1 MNWPFGKKALTFSG
15 GVHLPGLKSQ
25 TAALPIR
32 RLPFPETL
40 SIPLLQHVGDAA
52 RPIVEVGENVRRG
65 QPIAEPASDR
75 SVAMHA
81 PATGRVSAIGL
92 APNAA
97 GHMTPAIFLEVD
109 MDSSQETAWQAPL
122 DVGALS
128 APQLI
133 HAIQMA
139 GLVGM
144 GGAAFPTH
152 RKLALRVGQRI
163 DTAIINGAECEP
175 YLTSDY
181 RIMLEEPEN
190 VLRGI
195 EIVLKITGAKEAV
208 IGIEDNKP
216 RAIAALRRCLP
227 ADAPIRVQELQTKY
241 PQGASRMLIKALNG
255 REIPTGGHAAD
266 VHVELSNVS
275 TVGAIG
281 ELLPTGRGLIE
292 RVVTITGPGVKT
304 PGNYRIPIGVSLRYA
319 LECAGL
325 QPNAAAVL
333 SGGPMLGTAI
343 ARLDVPITKGVLGIV
358 VLTEKELSRRP
369 EQIHACIRCGHCVD
383 VCPLG
388 LNPARMGA
396 LAQNQEYET
405 MASDFNLA
413 TCFECGSCSFVC
425 PSNIPLVHYF
435 RIAKAHL
442 RRKRDLESKKEPEN
456 KPAGP

>member
-1 MNWPFGKKALTFSG
+1 MTWPFARKALTFSG
-15 GVHLPGLKSQ
+15 GVLVPGLKTQ
-25 TAALPIR
+25 TADLPIR
-32 RLPFPETL
+32 RLPFPGTL

-52 RPIVEVGENVRRG
+52 RPIVGVGEHVERG
-65 QPIAEPASDR
+65 QPIAEPTSDR

-97 GHMTPAIFLEVD
+97 GHMAPAIFLEVNI
-109 MDSSQETAWQAPL
+109 DSSQENAFERPTNI
-122 DVGALS
+122 DTLS

-133 HAIQMA
+133 LAIQMA

-163 DTAIINGAECEP
+163 DQAIVNGAECEP

-181 RIMLEEPEN
+181 RIMIEEPEN
-190 VLRGI
+190 VMRGI
-195 EIVLKITGAKEAV
+195 EIVLRITGAKEAV
-208 IGIEDNKP
+208 IGVEDNKP
-216 RAIAALRRCLP
+216 LAMAALRKCVPPGR
-227 ADAPIRVQELQTKY
+227 PIRVQALQTKY

-275 TVGAIG
+275 TVAAIG
-281 ELLPTGRGLIE
+281 ELLPAGRGMIE
-292 RVVTITGPGVKT
+292 RVVTITGPGVDR

-325 QPNAAAVL
+325 RNNAAAVL

-358 VLTEKELSRRP
+358 VLTEKELSLKP
-369 EQIHACIRCGHCVD
+369 QPVYACIRCGHCID

-388 LNPARMGA
+388 LNPARLGA
-396 LAQNQEYET
+396 LAENQEYET
-405 MASDFNLA
+405 MASEFNLT

-425 PSNIPLVHYF
+425 PSNIPLVHHF
-435 RIAKAHL
+435 RIAKASL
-442 RRKRDLESKKEPEN
+442 RRKRNLQSRSEPGTN
-456 KPAGP
+456 KSQ